1 MCLWAGIQ
9 DPHPEQANRAPNWEH
24 PRPQEP
30 FFIDV
35 VTGTKRAG
43 GASLYRGM
51 EEGPFSSLC
60 FLVLLRARQRQRTSQ
75 AVATRSPGRC
85 PGLRAASA
93 VISLGFQSAFRDTPR
108 PVDITQHNHP
118 KYPQSYS
125 QSPRSACG
133 VTGSL
138 GTDQTWLPLRGGRWR
153 GEECG
158 NPARPAPSTF
168 NSPQGPQR
176 RPGGDSRTVGRARS
190 PSEAAT
196 HTRCPPRLLPASHL
210 LAKTPAPP
218 PPASSPFLELC
229 GKILSQTSHLSS
241 PLPPPHSLLKAP
253 FPPRPLHSL

>member
-85 PGLRAASA
+85 RGLRAAST

-138 GTDQTWLPLRGGRWR
+138 GTDQTWLPQGAGGGVERSAVTRLGRTPPRSTVRRDRSGGLEVTAGRWGGR
-153 GEECG
+153 G
-158 NPARPAPSTF
+158 AP
-168 NSPQGPQR
+168 R
-176 RPGGDSRTVGRARS
+176 RPPHTL
-190 PSEAAT
+190 AA
-196 HTRCPPRLLPASHL
+196 LPAYSL
-210 LAKTPAPP
+210 PPTFSPRPP
-218 PPASSPFLELC
+218 PLPRP
-229 GKILSQTSHLSS
+229 
-241 PLPPPHSLLKAP
+241 PPPHSWNCVEKFSAKPPTSPLLFPLPTP
-253 FPPRPLHSL
+253 F

>member
-30 FFIDV
+30 FVIDV

-85 PGLRAASA
+85 RGLRAAST

-138 GTDQTWLPLRGGRWR
+138 GTDQTWLPLRGRRWR

-158 NPARPAPSTF
+158 YPARPAPSTF

-190 PSEAAT
+190 PRRPPHTLAA
-196 HTRCPPRLLPASHL
+196 LPAYSL
-210 LAKTPAPP
+210 PPTFSPRPP
-218 PPASSPFLELC
+218 PLPRP
-229 GKILSQTSHLSS
+229 
-241 PLPPPHSLLKAP
+241 PPPHSWNCVEKFSAKPPTSPLLFPLPTP
-253 FPPRPLHSL
+253 F